1 MGTRLAVAAIVL
13 LLAATGC
20 SFGTGDDADPSLS
33 PSSPASPSAT
43 ATSPASG
50 AASSPAYVALGDS
63 FTAGPGI
70 GDEQPDAGFCQR
82 STRNW
87 PSLVAASAGVEV
99 TDVSCVGATTT
110 DLAGTVASGVLGSG
124 PRLVTVSTGGNDGAL
139 FSSLI
144 TACAGGGDS
153 CSAFVTERAPDI
165 LARTTDDI
173 AALLAQV
180 RTAAPDAKLLLVG
193 YPRIA
198 PETGGCDVI
207 GIPDASSVLA
217 AETALDDSLAEA
229 AGRADVPY
237 VSLRA
242 ASRNHDACSGADAWT
257 NGISAAPG
265 DGITFHPTARG
276 MAGVA
281 EVVTKA
287 ADLS

>member
-1 MGTRLAVAAIVL
+1 MGTRHAVSATVL
-13 LLAATGC
+13 LLAVTGC
-20 SFGTGDDADPSLS
+20 SSGTGDEADPSAP
-33 PSSPASPSAT
+33 PSSASPSTT

-50 AASSPAYVALGDS
+50 AASTSAAYVALGDS

-70 GDEQPDAGFCQR
+70 DDQQPDAGFCQR

-87 PSLVAASAGVEV
+87 PSLVAARAGLELA
-99 TDVSCVGATTT
+99 DVSCVGATTT
-110 DLAGTVASGVLGSG
+110 DLAGTAASGVLASN
-124 PRLVTVSTGGNDGAL
+124 PRLVTISTGGNDGAL

-144 TACAGGGDS
+144 TACAGGDDS
-153 CSAFVTERAPDI
+153 CSAFVADRAPGI

-173 AALLAQV
+173 AALLGKV
-180 RTAAPDAKLLLVG
+180 RTAVPDAKILLVG

-207 GIPDASSVLA
+207 GIPDASPVLA

-229 AGRADVPY
+229 AGRADVQY
-237 VSLRA
+237 VSLREE
-242 ASRNHDACSGADAWT
+242 SRTHDACSGSGAWT

-281 EVVTKA
+281 DVVAQA
-287 ADLS
+287 AGLP